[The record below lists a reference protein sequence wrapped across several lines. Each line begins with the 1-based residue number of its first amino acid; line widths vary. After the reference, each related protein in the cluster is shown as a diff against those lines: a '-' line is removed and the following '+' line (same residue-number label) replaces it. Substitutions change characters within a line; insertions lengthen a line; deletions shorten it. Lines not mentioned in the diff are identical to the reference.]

1 MPKAASLAEEL
12 RQSVDVEAHLVA
24 GGGGVFDVFVDGNL
38 VFSKAQTGRFPDP
51 GEVTQIL
58 DQA

>member
-12 RQSVDVEAHLVA
+12 RQSVDVEAQLVA

-38 VFSKAQTGRFPDP
+38 VYSKAQTGRFPDP

-58 DQA
+58 GQI